1 MKRSWIQKSFVCMM
15 VFMMAMS
22 MVQKPANAQGDL
34 DVNAKAAILVEASTG
49 KILYEKNSDTAQG
62 IASMTKMMSEYL
74 LLEAVED
81 GKVKWDQKYT
91 VPGNLSEMSH
101 NTGLSNVSLREEDSY
116 TIKEL
121 YEAMAIYSANA
132 ATMAIAETIAGS
144 EANFVKMM
152 NEKAK
157 ELGLKEYK
165 FVNSTGLNNRDLQP
179 YVDQVVGGQDEEN
192 VMSAND
198 VATLAYRLLH
208 DHPEVLETS
217 SIPKKV
223 FAEGTVDETHMDNWN
238 WMLKGLLREYEGMDG
253 LKTGTTDFAGA
264 NFTGT
269 AERDGL
275 RFITV
280 VMNVDVPPGENS
292 YDARF
297 SETRKMLDYAFNNYS
312 IEEVLPADYKVKGQK
327 TLSVEKGKEK
337 EVQIKTD
344 SPLSMVIKNGEAD
357 QYKPKFVL
365 DKKKLNKDGELTAPV
380 KEGEKV
386 GYVMLEAKGKKDLG
400 YLTDKGTN
408 ASKASVVTVDSVE
421 KANWFVLSMRAV
433 GGFFGD
439 IWNSITSTVKGW
451 F

>member
-1 MKRSWIQKSFVCMM
+1 MM
-15 VFMMAMS
+15 VCMMAMS